1 MIEVTGLTKRYGK
14 KTVVNNL
21 TFTVRRGEIIG
32 FLGPNGAGKSTTMN
46 MLTGYVAPTVGTIRI
61 NGYNLLD
68 APEKAKAAIGYL
80 PEIPPLYMDM
90 TVNEYLKFVYGLKNC
105 KFPRKEHLDEVC
117 EVVRISHV
125 RHRMIRNLSKGY
137 RQRVGFAQALINDPQ
152 ILILD
157 EPTVGLDPREI
168 VEIRTLIRK
177 LGQTRTVILSSHVL
191 SEIQSICERV
201 MIINEG
207 ILVADALTEDLARSA
222 AANSRYIVRIAA
234 PEDQVVPVLSAIP
247 GMLKVEVQG
256 VMEPGTVDVLVEAEK
271 DVDIRRAL
279 FEECAKRGWYILVI
293 TPVGVSLEDIFL
305 QLVDQTS
312 SKSAEGP
319 LTLGGKSAKKSDVSE
334 EDESEESEE
343 EIEEEKED
351 DAQ

>member
-14 KTVVNNL
+14 KAAVDNL
-21 TFTVRRGEIIG
+21 TFTVRRGEVIG

-46 MLTGYVAPTVGTIRI
+46 MLTGYLAPTVGTIYI
-61 NGYNLLD
+61 NGYNLMD
-68 APEKAKAAIGYL
+68 APEKAKEYVGYL

-90 TVNEYLKFVYGLKNC
+90 TVNEYLNFVYGIKKC
-105 KFPRKEHLDEVC
+105 KFPRREHLNEVC

-137 RQRVGFAQALINDPQ
+137 RQRVGLAQALINDPK

-157 EPTVGLDPREI
+157 EPTVGLDPKEI
-168 VEIRTLIRK
+168 VEIRNLIQR

-191 SEIQSICERV
+191 SEIQSVCERV
-201 MIINEG
+201 IIINEG
-207 ILVADALTEDLARSA
+207 HLIADALTEDLARSA
-222 AANSRYIVRIAA
+222 AANSRYAVRIAA
-234 PEDQVVPVLSAIP
+234 PQDEVVPVLSAIP
-247 GMLKVEVQG
+247 GMLKVELQG
-256 VMEPGTVDVLVEAEK
+256 SMEPGTVDVMIEAEQ

-305 QLVDQTS
+305 QLVDQS
-312 SKSAEGP
+312 SVQAQGDP
-319 LTLGGKSAKKSDVSE
+319 LTLNEAE
-334 EDESEESEE
+334 ETETS
-343 EIEEEKED
+343 EEKEE
-351 DAQ
+351 DAE

>member
-46 MLTGYVAPTVGTIRI
+46 MLTGYTAPTVGSIRI

-90 TVNEYLKFVYGLKNC
+90 TVNEYLNFVFGLKKC
-105 KFPRKEHLDEVC
+105 EFPRKEHLNEIC

-157 EPTVGLDPREI
+157 EPTVGLDPKEI

-191 SEIQSICERV
+191 SEIQSTCERV

-207 ILVADALTEDLARSA
+207 ILVADALTDDLARSA

-247 GMLKVEVQG
+247 GMLKVEIQG
-256 VMEPGTVDVLVEAEK
+256 VMEAGTVDVLVEAEK

-305 QLVDQTS
+305 QLVEQTS
-312 SKSAEGP
+312 SASADGP
-319 LTLGGKSAKKSDVSE
+319 LTLGGKDDKDSE
-334 EDESEESEE
+334 EKPAPAEEDTEN
-343 EIEEEKED
+343 EEKED

>member
-14 KTVVNNL
+14 KTAVDNL
-21 TFTVRRGEIIG
+21 TFTVRRGEIVG

-46 MLTGYVAPTVGTIRI
+46 MLTGYIAPTVGTVYI
-61 NGYNLLD
+61 NGYHLLD
-68 APEKAKAAIGYL
+68 APEKAKEHVGYL

-90 TVNEYLKFVYGLKNC
+90 TVNEYLNFVHGLKKC
-105 KFPRKEHLDEVC
+105 KFPRREHLNEIC

-137 RQRVGFAQALINDPQ
+137 RQRVGLAQALINDPK

-157 EPTVGLDPREI
+157 EPTVGLDPKEI
-168 VEIRTLIRK
+168 VEIRTLIKR

-191 SEIQSICERV
+191 SEIQSVCERV
-201 MIINEG
+201 IIINEG
-207 ILVADALTEDLARSA
+207 HLVADALTEDLARSA
-222 AANSRYIVRIAA
+222 VANSRYAVRIAA

-247 GMLKVEVQG
+247 GMLKVELQG
-256 VMEPGTVDVLVEAEK
+256 SMEPGTVDVMVEAER
-271 DVDIRRAL
+271 DMDIRRAL

-305 QLVDQTS
+305 QLVDQS
-312 SKSAEGP
+312 SVKQDTAP
-319 LTLGGKSAKKSDVSE
+319 LTLE
-334 EDESEESEE
+334 EGETSVREENET
-343 EIEEEKED
+343 KED
-351 DAQ
+351 AE

>member
-14 KTVVNNL
+14 KAAVDNL
-21 TFTVRRGEIIG
+21 TFTVRRGEVIG

-46 MLTGYVAPTVGTIRI
+46 MLTGYLAPTVGTIYI
-61 NGYNLLD
+61 NGYNLMD
-68 APEKAKAAIGYL
+68 APEKAKEYVGYL

-90 TVNEYLKFVYGLKNC
+90 TVNEYLNFVYGLKKC
-105 KFPRKEHLDEVC
+105 KFPRREHLNEVC

-137 RQRVGFAQALINDPQ
+137 RQRVGLAQALINDPK

-157 EPTVGLDPREI
+157 EPTVGLDPKEI
-168 VEIRTLIRK
+168 VEIRNLIQR

-191 SEIQSICERV
+191 SEIQSVCERV
-201 MIINEG
+201 IIINEG
-207 ILVADALTEDLARSA
+207 HLIADALTEDLARSA
-222 AANSRYIVRIAA
+222 AANSRYAVRIAA
-234 PEDQVVPVLSAIP
+234 PQDEVVPVLSAIP
-247 GMLKVEVQG
+247 GMLKVELQG
-256 VMEPGTVDVLVEAEK
+256 SMEPGTVDVMIEAEQ

-305 QLVDQTS
+305 QLVDQS
-312 SKSAEGP
+312 SVQAQGDP
-319 LTLGGKSAKKSDVSE
+319 LTLNEAE
-334 EDESEESEE
+334 ETETS
-343 EIEEEKED
+343 EEKEE
-351 DAQ
+351 DAE

>member
-14 KTVVNNL
+14 KTAVDNL

-46 MLTGYVAPTVGTIRI
+46 MLTGYIAPTVGSIYI
-61 NGYNLLD
+61 NGYNLMD
-68 APEKAKAAIGYL
+68 APEKAKEYVGYL
-80 PEIPPLYMDM
+80 PEVPPLYMDM
-90 TVNEYLKFVYGLKNC
+90 TVSEYLNFVFGLKKC
-105 KFPRKEHLDEVC
+105 KFPRREHLNEVC

-137 RQRVGFAQALINDPQ
+137 RQRVGLAQALINDPK

-157 EPTVGLDPREI
+157 EPTVGLDPKEI
-168 VEIRTLIRK
+168 VEIRNLIHK

-201 MIINEG
+201 IIVNEG
-207 ILVADALTEDLARSA
+207 HLVADALTEDLARSA
-222 AANSRYIVRIAA
+222 AANSRYAVRIAA
-234 PEDQVVPVLSAIP
+234 PQDQVVPVLSAIP
-247 GMLKVEVQG
+247 GMLKVELQG
-256 VMEPGTVDVLVEAEK
+256 SMEPGTVDVMIEADK

-305 QLVDQTS
+305 KLVDQS
-312 SKSAEGP
+312 SVNQPQEP
-319 LTLGGKSAKKSDVSE
+319 LTLE
-334 EDESEESEE
+334 EGQNDSSPAEEP
-343 EIEEEKED
+343 KED
-351 DAQ
+351 NAE

>member
-14 KTVVNNL
+14 KTAVDNL
-21 TFTVRRGEIIG
+21 TFTVRRGEIVG

-46 MLTGYVAPTVGTIRI
+46 MLTGYIAPTVGTVYI
-61 NGYNLLD
+61 NGYNLMD
-68 APEKAKAAIGYL
+68 APEQAKESVGYL

-90 TVNEYLKFVYGLKNC
+90 TVNEYLNFVFGIKKC
-105 KFPRKEHLDEVC
+105 KFPRREHLNEVC

-137 RQRVGFAQALINDPQ
+137 RQRVGLAQALINDPK

-157 EPTVGLDPREI
+157 EPTVGLDPKEI
-168 VEIRTLIRK
+168 VEIRNLIQK

-191 SEIQSICERV
+191 SEIQSVCERV
-201 MIINEG
+201 IIVNEG
-207 ILVADALTEDLARSA
+207 HLVADALTEDLARSA
-222 AANSRYIVRIAA
+222 AANSRYAVRIAA
-234 PEDQVVPVLSAIP
+234 PQDQVVPVLSAIP
-247 GMLKVEVQG
+247 GMLKVELQG
-256 VMEPGTVDVLVEAEK
+256 SMEPGTVDVMIEADK

-305 QLVDQTS
+305 KLVDPS
-312 SKSAEGP
+312 SIRPEGEP
-319 LTLGGKSAKKSDVSE
+319 LTLDQATP
-334 EDESEESEE
+334 EESA
-343 EIEEEKED
+343 KED

>member
-14 KTVVNNL
+14 KAAVENL
-21 TFTVRRGEIIG
+21 TFTVRRGEIVG

-46 MLTGYVAPTVGTIRI
+46 MLTGYIAPTVGTIYV
-61 NGYNLLD
+61 NGYNLMD
-68 APEKAKAAIGYL
+68 APEKAKESVGYL

-90 TVNEYLKFVYGLKNC
+90 TVNEYLNFVHGLKKC
-105 KFPRKEHLDEVC
+105 PFPRKEHLEEIC
-117 EVVRISHV
+117 QVVRISHV

-137 RQRVGFAQALINDPQ
+137 RQRVGLAQALINDPK

-157 EPTVGLDPREI
+157 EPTVGLDPKEI
-168 VEIRTLIRK
+168 VEIRTLIQK

-201 MIINEG
+201 IIINEG
-207 ILVADALTEDLARSA
+207 HLVADALTEDLARSA
-222 AANSRYIVRIAA
+222 AANSRYAVRIAA
-234 PEDQVVPVLSAIP
+234 PQDQVVPVLSAIP
-247 GMLKVEVQG
+247 GMLRVEIQG
-256 VMEPGTVDVLVEAEK
+256 SMEPGTVDVMIEADK

-305 QLVDQTS
+305 KLVDPS
-312 SKSAEGP
+312 SVAKEEP
-319 LTLGGKSAKKSDVSE
+319 LTLEGDADPVQNE
-334 EDESEESEE
+334 A
-343 EIEEEKED
+343 EEKED
-351 DAQ
+351 GE

>member
-14 KTVVNNL
+14 QTVVSNL
-21 TFTVRRGEIIG
+21 TFTIRRGEIVG

-46 MLTGYVAPTVGTIRI
+46 MLTGYIAPTVGTVRI

-68 APEKAKAAIGYL
+68 APEQAKSAIGYL

-90 TVNEYLKFVYGLKNC
+90 TVNEYLNFVYGLKKC
-105 KFPRKEHLDEVC
+105 KFQRKEHLDEVC

-157 EPTVGLDPREI
+157 EPTVGLDPKEI
-168 VEIRTLIRK
+168 VEIRTLIRR

-191 SEIQSICERV
+191 TEIQSVCERV

-222 AANSRYIVRIAA
+222 AANSRYMVRIAA

-256 VMEPGTVDVLVEAEK
+256 VMEPGTVDVLIEAEK

-305 QLVDQTS
+305 QLVEQTS
-312 SKSAEGP
+312 THSSADPLALEG
-319 LTLGGKSAKKSDVSE
+319 KEQKKDDGDGAEDKTEGE
-334 EDESEESEE
+334 ED
-343 EIEEEKED
+343 D
-351 DAQ
+351 GQ

>member
-46 MLTGYVAPTVGTIRI
+46 MLTGYTATTVGSIRI

-90 TVNEYLKFVYGLKNC
+90 TVNEYLNFVFGLKKC
-105 KFPRKEHLDEVC
+105 EFPRKEHLNEIC

-157 EPTVGLDPREI
+157 EPTVGLDPKEI

-191 SEIQSICERV
+191 SEIQSTCERV

-247 GMLKVEVQG
+247 GMLKVEIQG
-256 VMEPGTVDVLVEAEK
+256 VMEAGTVDVLVEAEK

-305 QLVDQTS
+305 QLVEQTS
-312 SKSAEGP
+312 SASADGP
-319 LTLGGKSAKKSDVSE
+319 LTLGGKDDKDSE
-334 EDESEESEE
+334 EKPAPAEEDTEN
-343 EIEEEKED
+343 EEKED

>member
-14 KTVVNNL
+14 KAAVDNL
-21 TFTVRRGEIIG
+21 SFTVRRGEVIG

-46 MLTGYVAPTVGTIRI
+46 MLTGYIAPTVGTVYI
-61 NGYNLLD
+61 NGYNLMD
-68 APEKAKAAIGYL
+68 APDKAKEYVGYL

-90 TVNEYLKFVYGLKNC
+90 TVNEYLNFVFGLKKC
-105 KFPRKEHLDEVC
+105 KFPRREHLNEVC

-137 RQRVGFAQALINDPQ
+137 RQRVGLAQALINDPK

-157 EPTVGLDPREI
+157 EPTVGLDPKEI
-168 VEIRTLIRK
+168 VEIRNLIRK

-191 SEIQSICERV
+191 SEIQSVCERV
-201 MIINEG
+201 IIINEG
-207 ILVADALTEDLARSA
+207 HLIADALTEDLARSA
-222 AANSRYIVRIAA
+222 AANSRYAVRIAA

-247 GMLKVEVQG
+247 GMLRVELQG
-256 VMEPGTVDVLVEAEK
+256 SMEPGTVDVMIEAEQ
-271 DVDIRRAL
+271 DVDIRKAL

-305 QLVDQTS
+305 KLVDQS
-312 SKSAEGP
+312 SVRSEEQP
-319 LTLGGKSAKKSDVSE
+319 LTLE
-334 EDESEESEE
+334 EADIPETKEE
-343 EIEEEKED
+343 EGEEE
-351 DAQ
+351 

>member
-21 TFTVRRGEIIG
+21 TFTVQRGEVIG

-46 MLTGYVAPTVGTIRI
+46 MLTGYTAPTVGTIRI

-68 APEKAKAAIGYL
+68 APEKAKSAIGYL

-90 TVNEYLKFVYGLKNC
+90 TVNEYLNFVYGLKQC
-105 KFPRKEHLDEVC
+105 QYPRKEHLNEIC

-157 EPTVGLDPREI
+157 EPTVGLDPKEI
-168 VEIRTLIRK
+168 VEIRNLIRK
-177 LGQTRTVILSSHVL
+177 LGQSRTVILSSHVL
-191 SEIQSICERV
+191 SEIQSVCERV

-234 PEDQVVPVLSAIP
+234 PENQVVPVLSAIP

-271 DVDIRRAL
+271 DIDIRRAL

-305 QLVDQTS
+305 QLVEQTS
-312 SKSAEGP
+312 TKSDEGP
-319 LTLGGKSAKKSDVSE
+319 LSLDGKSDKKADPAPS
-334 EDESEESEE
+334 EDEAAAEPETA
-343 EIEEEKED
+343 EKED

>member
-14 KTVVNNL
+14 KTAVDNL
-21 TFTVRRGEIIG
+21 TFTVRRGEIVG

-46 MLTGYVAPTVGTIRI
+46 MLTGYIAPTVGTVYI
-61 NGYNLLD
+61 NGYHLMD
-68 APEKAKAAIGYL
+68 APEKAKEYVGYL
-80 PEIPPLYMDM
+80 PEVPPLYMDM
-90 TVNEYLKFVYGLKNC
+90 TVNEYLNFVYGLKKC
-105 KFPRKEHLDEVC
+105 KFPRREHLNEIC

-137 RQRVGFAQALINDPQ
+137 RQRVGLAQALINDPK

-157 EPTVGLDPREI
+157 EPTVGLDPKEI
-168 VEIRTLIRK
+168 VEIRTLIQK

-201 MIINEG
+201 IIINEG
-207 ILVADALTEDLARSA
+207 VLVADALTEDLARSA
-222 AANSRYIVRIAA
+222 AANSRYAVRVAA
-234 PEDQVVPVLSAIP
+234 PEDQVIPVLSAIP
-247 GMLKVEVQG
+247 GMLKVELQG
-256 VMEPGTVDVLVEAEK
+256 SMEPGTVDVLIEAEK

-305 QLVDQTS
+305 QLVDQS
-312 SKSAEGP
+312 SVKQDGEP
-319 LTLGGKSAKKSDVSE
+319 LTLDEGESPAAE
-334 EDESEESEE
+334 ENET
-343 EIEEEKED
+343 KED
-351 DAQ
+351 VAQ